1 MLVVDII
8 DGVPS
13 ISNVQEHF
21 LRCSISGEFRPLS
34 EFETNGVRDRTNCER
49 TYHMLTEDARKL
61 SAQTKAVMQSIQFK
75 KLEQKLQHERA
86 FRDSSISVKALIAQL
101 HALPEDAHIV
111 ITQEGYYADGQL
123 AEIHEPELRLKTEQ
137 AMYYSI
143 GHSSQNY

>member
-1 MLVVDII
+1 MLVVNII

-13 ISNVQEHF
+13 ISNVQDHF

-34 EFETNGVRDRTNCER
+34 EFETNGVRTRTNCER
-49 TYHMLTEDARKL
+49 TYRMPTEDMQKL
-61 SAQTKAVMQSIQFK
+61 SEQTKAVMQSLQFK
-75 KLEQKLQHERA
+75 KLAQKLQHEQA

-123 AEIHEPELRLKTEQ
+123 AEIHEPELRLKTEDT
-137 AMYYSI
+137 AYYSI